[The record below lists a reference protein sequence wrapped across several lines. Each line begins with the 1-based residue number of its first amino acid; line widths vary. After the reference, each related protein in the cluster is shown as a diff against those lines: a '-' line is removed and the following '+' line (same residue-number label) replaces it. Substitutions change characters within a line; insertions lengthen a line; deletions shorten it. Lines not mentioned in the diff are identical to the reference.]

1 MANEQD
7 IFQLHDNHVE
17 VTHREMWNDR
27 VIGITST
34 SISYPTFFN
43 MLETAQG
50 QEATVTNPVAL
61 YIQLLDLFGV
71 ATITFPKHLAK
82 FEYVQD
88 RGVYITQ
95 IYGGASESH
104 IFSEINA
111 DKSRIAVRFFVNTN
125 RDVIKDTIQVS
136 RYNGIFA
143 GTINRNDLTPLP
155 ALTQLFQNIVGT
167 DRHVSGIDKADMSA
181 LVTKI
186 PARMRLAAE
195 VRQAINEAKNTN
207 NEIRWEDLA

>member
-1 MANEQD
+1 MANEHD
-7 IFQLHDNHVE
+7 IFQLHDDHVE

-27 VIGITST
+27 VIGVTST
-34 SISYPTFFN
+34 AISYPTFFN

-61 YIQLLDLFGV
+61 YMQLLDMFGV
-71 ATITFPKHLAK
+71 VTTTFPKHLARL
-82 FEYVQD
+82 EYVQN

-95 IYGGASESH
+95 IYGGANEPH

-111 DKSRIAVRFFVNTN
+111 DKSRIAVRFFVNAN
-125 RDVIKDTIQVS
+125 RDIITDTIEVY
-136 RYNGIFA
+136 RYSGIFA

-155 ALTQLFQNIVGT
+155 VLSQLFRNIIGT
-167 DRHVSGIDKADMSA
+167 DRHVSGLDKADMSE

-186 PARMRLAAE
+186 PSRMRLSAG

-207 NEIRWEDLA
+207 NEIRWEELA